1 MEMDNFLSNTQIG
14 KILNNLLNLI
24 KENYKFVL
32 YSTAGFLFI
41 SLIYS
46 FSLSPKYQII
56 ADVKLKDESGN
67 ASLPSSSSV
76 LSLITGGGAGN
87 NFWDFY
93 NIVFSTEVAEKLWEK
108 GYDQKIFASNFDTKS
123 ETFKRNPKLW
133 DLIKSWIIGYD
144 LNNEINFVDLR
155 NHIKSEVDL
164 EDLTE
169 EQNLLRFTIST
180 GNPDLY
186 ETLLADLIR
195 VTDDSIKQRER
206 SKNTNK
212 IVFLS
217 DKIASVSDVEIKNA
231 MIGLLKEQLLNESLV
246 EQDNFYSI
254 EVLEQPR
261 RSKNPDFIN
270 LQFIYLGFTF
280 IGFMLSVLVLYIRK
294 RILVS

>member
-14 KILNNLLNLI
+14 KILSNLLNLI

-108 GYDQKIFASNFDTKS
+108 GYDQKIFSSNFDTKS

-133 DLIKSWIIGYD
+133 DVIKSWIIGYD

-186 ETLLADLIR
+186 ETLLTDLIR

-246 EQDNFYSI
+246 EQDDFYSI

-280 IGFMLSVLVLYIRK
+280 IGFMLSILALYIRK
-294 RILVS
+294 RILIS

>member
-1 MEMDNFLSNTQIG
+1 MDNFLSNTQIG
-14 KILNNLLNLI
+14 KILSNLLNLI

-108 GYDQKIFASNFDTKS
+108 GYDQKIFSSNFDTKS

-133 DLIKSWIIGYD
+133 DVIKSWIIGYD

-186 ETLLADLIR
+186 ETLLTDLIR

-246 EQDNFYSI
+246 EQDNYYSI

>member
-67 ASLPSSSSV
+67 ASLPSSSAV

>member
-14 KILNNLLNLI
+14 KILSNLLNLI

-108 GYDQKIFASNFDTKS
+108 GYDQKIFSSNFDTKS

-133 DLIKSWIIGYD
+133 DVIKSWIIGYD

-155 NHIKSEVDL
+155 NHIQSEVDL

-186 ETLLADLIR
+186 ETLLTDLIR

>member
-14 KILNNLLNLI
+14 KILSNLLNLI

-76 LSLITGGGAGN
+76 LSLISGGGAGN

-108 GYDQKIFASNFDTKS
+108 GYDQKIFSSNFDTKS

-133 DLIKSWIIGYD
+133 DVIKSWIIGYD

-186 ETLLADLIR
+186 ETLLTDLIR

>member
-108 GYDQKIFASNFDTKS
+108 GYDQKIFSSNFDTKS

-133 DLIKSWIIGYD
+133 DVIKSWIIGYD

-231 MIGLLKEQLLNESLV
+231 MIVLLKEQLLNESLV

>member
-67 ASLPSSSSV
+67 ASLPSSSAV

-108 GYDQKIFASNFDTKS
+108 GYDQKIFSSNFDTKS

-133 DLIKSWIIGYD
+133 DVIKSWIIGYD

-231 MIGLLKEQLLNESLV
+231 MIVLLKEQLLNESLV

-254 EVLEQPR
+254 ELLEQPR

>member
-1 MEMDNFLSNTQIG
+1 MDNFLSNTQIG

-108 GYDQKIFASNFDTKS
+108 GYDQKIFATNFDTKS

-133 DLIKSWIIGYD
+133 DVIKSWIIGYD

-186 ETLLADLIR
+186 ETLLTDLIR

-254 EVLEQPR
+254 EVLEKPR

-280 IGFMLSVLVLYIRK
+280 IGFMLSVLVLYIKK

>member
-14 KILNNLLNLI
+14 KILTNLLNLI

-32 YSTAGFLFI
+32 YSTAGFLFV

-108 GYDQKIFASNFDTKS
+108 GYDQKIFSSNFDTKS

-133 DLIKSWIIGYD
+133 DVIKSWIIGYD

-186 ETLLADLIR
+186 ETLLTDLIR

-246 EQDNFYSI
+246 EQDNYYSI

>member
-1 MEMDNFLSNTQIG
+1 MKNFLTNNQIIKRFSG
-14 KILNNLLNLI
+14 TIELI
-24 KENYKFVL
+24 KENYKIVV
-32 YSTAGFLFI
+32 YTSTAFFLASI
-41 SLIYS
+41 IYS

-56 ADVKLKDESGN
+56 ADIKLKGETGN

-133 DLIKSWIIGYD
+133 DVIKSWIIGYD

-186 ETLLADLIR
+186 ETLLTDLIR

-246 EQDNFYSI
+246 EQDDFYSI

-280 IGFMLSVLVLYIRK
+280 IGFMLSILALYIRK
-294 RILVS
+294 RILIS

>member
-1 MEMDNFLSNTQIG
+1 MEMDNFLSNTRIG
-14 KILNNLLNLI
+14 KILSNLLNLI

-108 GYDQKIFASNFDTKS
+108 GYDQKIFSSNFDTKS

-133 DLIKSWIIGYD
+133 DVIKSWIIGYD

-186 ETLLADLIR
+186 ETLLTDLIR

-246 EQDNFYSI
+246 EQDNYYSI

>member
-14 KILNNLLNLI
+14 KILSNLLNLI

-32 YSTAGFLFI
+32 YSTFGFLFI

-108 GYDQKIFASNFDTKS
+108 WYDQKIFSSNFDTKS

-133 DLIKSWIIGYD
+133 DVIKSWIIGYD

-186 ETLLADLIR
+186 ETLLTDLIR

-246 EQDNFYSI
+246 EQDNYYSI

>member
-133 DLIKSWIIGYD
+133 DVIKSWIIGYD

-180 GNPDLY
+180 GNPGLY
-186 ETLLADLIR
+186 ETLLTDLIR
-195 VTDDSIKQRER
+195 VTDNSIKQRER

>member
-14 KILNNLLNLI
+14 KILTNLLNLI

-32 YSTAGFLFI
+32 YSTAGFLLI

-108 GYDQKIFASNFDTKS
+108 GYDQKIFASSFDTKS

-133 DLIKSWIIGYD
+133 DVIKSWIIGYD

-155 NHIKSEVDL
+155 NHIQSEVDL

-186 ETLLADLIR
+186 ETLLTDLIR

-246 EQDNFYSI
+246 EQDNYYSI

>member
-14 KILNNLLNLI
+14 KILSNLLNLI

-32 YSTAGFLFI
+32 YLTAGFLFI

-108 GYDQKIFASNFDTKS
+108 GYDQKIFSSNFDTKS

-133 DLIKSWIIGYD
+133 DVIKSWIIGYD

-186 ETLLADLIR
+186 ETLLTDLIR

>member
-14 KILNNLLNLI
+14 KILSNLLNLI

-46 FSLSPKYQII
+46 FSLSPKYLII

-108 GYDQKIFASNFDTKS
+108 GYDQKIFSSNFDTKS

-133 DLIKSWIIGYD
+133 DVIKSWIIGYD

-186 ETLLADLIR
+186 ETLLTDLIR

-246 EQDNFYSI
+246 EQDNYYSI

>member
-14 KILNNLLNLI
+14 KILSNLLNLI

-108 GYDQKIFASNFDTKS
+108 GYDQKIFSSNFDTKS

-133 DLIKSWIIGYD
+133 DVIKSWIIGYD

-186 ETLLADLIR
+186 ETLLTDLIR

-246 EQDNFYSI
+246 EQDNYYSI

-280 IGFMLSVLVLYIRK
+280 RGFMLSVLVLYIRK

>member
-14 KILNNLLNLI
+14 KILTNLLNLI

-108 GYDQKIFASNFDTKS
+108 GYDQKIFASSFDTKS
-123 ETFKRNPKLW
+123 ETYKRNPKLW
-133 DLIKSWIIGYD
+133 DVIKSWIIGYD

-186 ETLLADLIR
+186 ETLLTDLIR

>member
-14 KILNNLLNLI
+14 KILTNLLNLI

-108 GYDQKIFASNFDTKS
+108 GYDQKIFSSNFDTKS

-133 DLIKSWIIGYD
+133 DVIKSWIIGYD

-186 ETLLADLIR
+186 ETLLTDLIR

-246 EQDNFYSI
+246 EQDNYYSI

>member
-14 KILNNLLNLI
+14 KILSNLLNLI

-108 GYDQKIFASNFDTKS
+108 GYDQKIFSSNFDTKS

-133 DLIKSWIIGYD
+133 DVIKSWIIGYD

-186 ETLLADLIR
+186 ETLLTDLIR

-280 IGFMLSVLVLYIRK
+280 IGFMLSVLVLYIKK

>member
-14 KILNNLLNLI
+14 KILSNLLNLI

-108 GYDQKIFASNFDTKS
+108 GYDQKIFSSNFDTKS

-133 DLIKSWIIGYD
+133 DVIKSWIIGYD

-186 ETLLADLIR
+186 ETLLTDLIR

-246 EQDNFYSI
+246 EQGNYYSI